1 MFGFLKAKP
10 RNSPAPAAPVPLE
23 LDLGSERI
31 IVDAG
36 FDRFRTLRISI
47 GRDGRIRAR
56 APKGTS
62 LDALREHLLSKGPW
76 ILKHLERIRQRGSGA
91 QPLRYV
97 NGELHRHLGQD
108 HALLLRQ
115 GPRNEVRLAGDSILV
130 ATRRAPEPELVRRLL
145 EAWRQEQ
152 AREVY
157 TRAIRALLPRMDEL
171 GAPRPARLVIRS
183 MKSRWGS
190 CSRARVICL
199 NRQLVKAPLACI
211 EYVAAH
217 ELCHLLHFGHGE
229 RFYAALTAVM
239 PDWKERKRLLHSLPI
254 L

>member
-1 MFGFLKAKP
+1 VFGFLKAKP
-10 RNSPAPAAPVPLE
+10 RHSAAPALLE
-23 LDLGSERI
+23 LDLGPERVT
-31 IVDAG
+31 VDAG

-47 GRDGRIRAR
+47 GRDGRVRAR
-56 APKGTS
+56 APRGTS
-62 LDALREHLLSKGPW
+62 LAALREHLLSKGPW
-76 ILKHLERIRQRGSGA
+76 ILKHLDRIRERGCEA

-97 NGELHRHLGQD
+97 NGETHRHLGQD

-130 ATRRAPEPELVRRLL
+130 TTRRPPEPELVRRLL

-152 AREVY
+152 AREVF
-157 TRAIRALLPRMDEL
+157 TRAIRALLPRMDAL
-171 GAPRPARLVIRS
+171 GAPRPAKLAVRS

-199 NRQLVKAPLACI
+199 NRQLIKAPLPCI

-229 RFYAALTAVM
+229 RFYAALAAVM
-239 PDWKERKRLLHSLPI
+239 PDWKERKQLLHSLP
-254 L
+254 LL